1 MDLFQNQIMCYI
13 ICHNGTASYEVLAIR
28 TKCKK
33 CLIVHHKFNG
43 IMTMKKHIEYDH
55 VVLLKIF

>member
-1 MDLFQNQIMCYI
+1 MCYI